1 MKRFVQGHNARV
13 FAKAV
18 VRLNYTF
25 GTSAHGHLMAEDDF
39 QRGPGTLNVYA
50 DAMRA
55 SSAYDQAD
63 GAFTWRSEDG
73 LVSLVNIGSF
83 ASGGLY
89 DNGSGPGTTITQ
101 VMNADPLFTTVRLS
115 EAPA

>member
-1 MKRFVQGHNARV
+1 MKRFVQGHRARL
-13 FAKAV
+13 FAKSPI
-18 VRLNYTF
+18 RLNYAF
-25 GTSAHGHLMAEDDF
+25 STSSRGHLMAKAGF
-39 QRGPGTLNVYA
+39 HRAPGTLDVYA
-50 DAMRA
+50 DAVRA

-73 LVSLVNIGSF
+73 LVQLVNVGSF

-89 DNGSGPGTTITQ
+89 DNGGGPGTTITQ